1 MLQRHGLEFQVE
13 EEKGHAGV
21 LSRDEEKEPGVV
33 TPRIHH
39 SPVKPE
45 AKTQMADSGVPTFLA
60 GGGQKRGSLGEWNG
74 DRRKKHAVQIIK
86 KKKKKKKQSTFT
98 NFFLYYS

>member
-39 SPVKPE
+39 RPVKPE

-86 KKKKKKKQSTFT
+86 KKKKRNKVLLPI
-98 NFFLYYS
+98 FFIL

>member
-60 GGGQKRGSLGEWNG
+60 GGQKRGSLGEWNG

-86 KKKKKKKQSTFT
+86 KKKKETRYFYQ
-98 NFFLYYS
+98 FFLYYS